1 MNLEPSLTTTVERLR
16 FQDAQVRSDAK
27 VGGLAKIECLLIK
40 EIAMP
45 IDASVQAKLVLP
57 VPG

>member
-1 MNLEPSLTTTVERLR
+1 MERLR
-16 FQDAQVRSDAK
+16 FQDAQVRPDAT